1 MANSKK
7 IIQNEA
13 ADGTVT
19 FTSSDAT
26 IGDIFTTLVSTNESV
41 NGFYGLA
48 QRGLL
53 LVGGMVGQSAL
64 SGGGFKFWKNWS
76 KQ

>member
-13 ADGTVT
+13 ADGSVT
-19 FTSSDAT
+19 FTSTDAT

-53 LVGGMVGQSAL
+53 LAGGMVGQSVL